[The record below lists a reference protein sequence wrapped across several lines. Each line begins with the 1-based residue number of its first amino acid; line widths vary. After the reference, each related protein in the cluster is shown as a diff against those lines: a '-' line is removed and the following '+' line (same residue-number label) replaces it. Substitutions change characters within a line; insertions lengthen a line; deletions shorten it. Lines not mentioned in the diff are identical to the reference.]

1 MGTFTQSEKIM
12 TRTIAAILALAPAML
27 LAQTKT
33 PAQPSSTP
41 ILQAALLQPVAF
53 ADLKSSDNAAANT
66 GSVRVSTGVVAPQLV
81 RSVDLGAG
89 QPRTHVLAVTRT
101 VVLEMT
107 VDTAGNPTNLR
118 IVQPVDPALDQK
130 VLAAVS
136 QFHYKPGTLNGLP
149 AAVPVRLRYV
159 IQQGSAY

>member
-1 MGTFTQSEKIM
+1 M

-27 LAQTKT
+27 LAQTKS

-41 ILQAALLQPVAF
+41 VLEAALLQPVAI

-66 GSVRVSTGVVAPQLV
+66 GSVRVSTGVVAPKLV
-81 RSVDLGAG
+81 QSVALGNGEA
-89 QPRTHVLAVTRT
+89 RTHILAATRT
-101 VVLEMT
+101 VVVEMT

-118 IVQPVDPALDQK
+118 IAQPVDPTLDKK

-136 QFHYKPGTLNGLP
+136 QFHYKPGTLNGVP
-149 AAVPVRLRYV
+149 AAVPVRLKYV
-159 IQQGSAY
+159 ISQGAAY

>member
-12 TRTIAAILALAPAML
+12 TRTIVAILALAPAML

-41 ILQAALLQPVAF
+41 VLEAALLQPVAF
-53 ADLKSSDNAAANT
+53 ADLKSSDNASANT
-66 GSVRVSTGVVAPQLV
+66 RSVRVSTGVVAPQLV
-81 RSVDLGAG
+81 QSVALGAG
-89 QPRTHVLAVTRT
+89 EAHTHILAATRT

-107 VDTAGNPTNLR
+107 VDTTGKPTNLR
-118 IVQPVDPALDQK
+118 IAQPVDPTLDKK

-136 QFHYKPGTLNGLP
+136 QFRYKPGTLNGVP
-149 AAVPVRLRYV
+149 AAVPVRLNYV
-159 IQQGSAY
+159 IEQGATY